1 MTSQFHVMIAQVTRE
16 VVPRVPQKSRTMA
29 SHLRDF
35 TRMSP
40 PIFFRSRSE
49 EDPRDF
55 LDEVYKILYAMGVT
69 SLDKAELAADNS
81 KMWPKLCMCN

>member
-35 TRMSP
+35 TSRNPHM
-40 PIFFRSRSE
+40 FYGLRSD
-49 EDPRDF
+49 EDP
-55 LDEVYKILYAMGVT
+55 
-69 SLDKAELAADNS
+69 
-81 KMWPKLCMCN
+81 